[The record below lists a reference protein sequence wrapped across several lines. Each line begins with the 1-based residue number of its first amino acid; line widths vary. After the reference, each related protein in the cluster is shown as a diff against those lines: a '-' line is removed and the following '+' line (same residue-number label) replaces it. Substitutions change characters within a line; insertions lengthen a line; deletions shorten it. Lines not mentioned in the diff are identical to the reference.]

1 MSHQKPDRV
10 PFDIGSIN
18 PMTWMRCQKELAE
31 FLGLPG
37 EPRLVGGW
45 GFDERIMEWADTDFR
60 SIGRIVD
67 LPGPHAKQISPT
79 CYTSCWGI
87 RYEWVSDEWQ
97 ITGNPLR
104 GADEDDL
111 EAFVWPEPR
120 IDENL
125 LARWETEA
133 AAIKK
138 RGKHVLLAEHPIQG
152 VMELGCWMFGY
163 EDYLY
168 NIAAEPD
175 IIRRFNDKILDIQLK
190 VIRPYYEV
198 LGPYIDLTI
207 NGDDFGMQESPLLSP
222 DMFGEMIVPWFKERI
237 DVTKN
242 IGDCI
247 FWHHSCGSI
256 FDLLDQIIDCGVEII
271 NPIQTSAAKMDPA
284 NLKKTFGDRIVFW
297 GGMDV
302 QQFLRESTPD
312 VVRARTRELVDIL
325 GTNGGYVM
333 SAAHEIGTDIPLENI
348 VAWVEEVKA
357 MKCSKNPL

>member
-1 MSHQKPDRV
+1 
-10 PFDIGSIN
+10 
-18 PMTWMRCQKELAE
+18 
-31 FLGLPG
+31 
-37 EPRLVGGW
+37 
-45 GFDERIMEWADTDFR
+45 
-60 SIGRIVD
+60 
-67 LPGPHAKQISPT
+67 
-79 CYTSCWGI
+79 
-87 RYEWVSDEWQ
+87 
-97 ITGNPLR
+97 
-104 GADEDDL
+104 
-111 EAFVWPEPR
+111 
-120 IDENL
+120 
-125 LARWETEA
+125 
-133 AAIKK
+133 
-138 RGKHVLLAEHPIQG
+138 
-152 VMELGCWMFGY
+152 MFGY

-237 DVTKN
+237 DVTKD

-357 MKCSKNPL
+357 MNCSKNPL